1 MNPIETIKSFMSKGT
16 NPQQMIMNMM
26 GNQNPMINNLV
37 NMAKEGNTK
46 GIEDFARNLFKE
58 KGRDF
63 DSEYKDFMNKLGS

>member
-46 GIEDFARNLFKE
+46 GIEDFARNFFKE